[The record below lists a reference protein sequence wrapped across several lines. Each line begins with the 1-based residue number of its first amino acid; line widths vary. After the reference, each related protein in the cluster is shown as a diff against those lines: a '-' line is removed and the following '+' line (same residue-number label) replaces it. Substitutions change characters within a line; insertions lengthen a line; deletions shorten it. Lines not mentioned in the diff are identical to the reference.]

1 MFGLIGVLAILV
13 GVGASLMLTVQ
24 SVRAARSEQAA
35 ASADLRAGAT
45 ALLSSGI
52 VGMVALEAAL
62 IFDDFS
68 VSYVANNH
76 SRTTPFPFNVASGWA
91 ALEGS
96 IVLWCLMLAGF
107 TWFVF
112 KGHEKTRDRLGVGAL
127 AVMGAVSLFFF
138 GMMLTVSN
146 PFETCTALGSAGE
159 AVCSESSPIPFV
171 GAVAP
176 ADGNGPNALLQ
187 NHILM
192 AVHPPLL
199 YVGYIGLTVPFA
211 FAMSALAIS
220 LPGTEWLRRSK
231 RWTSFAWSFLTLG
244 IVLGGW
250 WAYEVLSWGGYWAWD
265 PVENASLMPWLIATA
280 FLHSAAVQQRR
291 SMLQAWNFVL
301 VIGAFAMTILGTFL
315 TRSGTIASVHSFTQ
329 SAIGPVL
336 LAFLVVVLVGSFTL
350 FAVRAPVVAQP
361 SRMESLSSRE
371 GAFLYNNLV
380 LTVYA
385 FVVLVGTIYPLI
397 LEAFNGEVV
406 RVGEPFFNRLAVP
419 LSFALLLGMGVGPV
433 MPWRIARPEL
443 IWKRIHMPL
452 QVALAAG
459 ALTILFTTR
468 LSLVVLTVILGVFL
482 IATVSR
488 HLITQASHAAALK
501 GVSTAAEVRRMFRV
515 DPGYWGGQVSH
526 VGIALLA
533 IAFAFASL
541 LAVNTEVT
549 LAPGESVEF
558 DGYTLTYQS
567 PFTRTE
573 PQREV
578 FGARITAERNGR
590 VVAELQPRQNQYPNF
605 AQLIVTPEVLSTARG
620 DLYVTLRRL
629 NAEGIVVSLDSSPLQ
644 WLMWVGGLV
653 TTAGGFIAMGAR
665 RTRTE
670 QRENTRV

>member
-1 MFGLIGVLAILV
+1 MFGLIGTLAVIV

-24 SVRAARSEQAA
+24 SLKAARSDDLA
-35 ASADLRAGAT
+35 ASVDLRPASI

-52 VGMVALEAAL
+52 VGMAALEAAL
-62 IFDDFS
+62 LFNDFT
-68 VSYVANNH
+68 VSYAANNH
-76 SRTTPFPFNVASGWA
+76 SATTPFPFNVATGWA

-112 KGHEKTRDRLGVGAL
+112 KGHQRTRDRLGVGAV

-138 GMMLTVSN
+138 TMMLTVSN
-146 PFETCTALGSAGE
+146 PFETCTALGSAGQ
-159 AVCSESSPIPFV
+159 AVCAESSPIPFV

-211 FAMSALAIS
+211 FAISALAIS
-220 LPGTEWLRRSK
+220 LPGAEWLRRSK

-265 PVENASLMPWLIATA
+265 PVENASFMPWLIATA

-336 LAFLVVVLVGSFTL
+336 LGFLVLVLIGSFTL
-350 FAVRAPVVAQP
+350 FAIRAPVVAQP
-361 SRMESLSSRE
+361 SRLESLSSRE

-419 LSFALLLGMGVGPV
+419 LSFALLLGMGVGPM
-433 MPWRIARPEL
+433 MPWRVARPEL
-443 IWKRIHMPL
+443 VWQRIHLPL

-459 ALTILFTTR
+459 ALTILFTT
-468 LSLVVLTVILGVFL
+468 SINLVVLTVIISVFL
-482 IATVSR
+482 ITTVGR
-488 HLITQASHAAALK
+488 HLTTQAHHAATLK
-501 GVSTAAEVRRMFRV
+501 GVSTASEVTRMFRA

-526 VGIALLA
+526 VGVALLA
-533 IAFAFASL
+533 ISFATASL
-541 LAVNTEVT
+541 LSVSTEVT
-549 LAPGESVEF
+549 LVPGESVEF

-567 PFTRTE
+567 PFARNE
-573 PQREV
+573 PQRDV
-578 FGARITAERNGR
+578 FGATIIAERNGQ

-629 NAEGIVVSLDSSPLQ
+629 NAEGIVISLDTSPLQ

-653 TTAGGFIAMGAR
+653 TTAGGFIAMRGR
-665 RTRTE
+665 RSRAE
-670 QRENTRV
+670 KPQVVNV